1 MFIHNFKYSLKTLFR
16 NKMLIF
22 WTFAFPIILGT
33 MFNLAFSNIANS
45 EKFDIIDINHAHR
58 LVFEY
63 IDMFYNT
70 RRIHSHCSYIPPN
83 VYEKLYYMQH
93 ATESS
98 IAA

>member
-1 MFIHNFKYSLKTLFR
+1 MILKINPAVVKCMQEDNDMTTYSKDFKQDALK
-16 NKMLIF
+16 
-22 WTFAFPIILGT
+22 
-33 MFNLAFSNIANS
+33 
-45 EKFDIIDINHAHR
+45 
-58 LVFEY
+58 Y